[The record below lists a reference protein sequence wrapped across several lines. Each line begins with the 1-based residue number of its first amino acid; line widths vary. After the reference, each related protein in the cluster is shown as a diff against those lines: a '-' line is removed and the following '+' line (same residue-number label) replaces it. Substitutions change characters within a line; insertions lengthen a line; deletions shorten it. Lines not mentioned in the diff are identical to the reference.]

1 MIAAEGY
8 LVPPDPPQPVSV
20 MTVCVLGYCLVR
32 CTDYLEIVQYKAAWL
47 GGCAVSRLRF
57 CFYTRVRVE
66 NKDAK
71 PVYCYHIGCFSR

>member
-1 MIAAEGY
+1 MNAAEGY
-8 LVPPDPPQPVSV
+8 LVPPDPPPPVSV

-47 GGCAVSRLRF
+47 GGCAISRLRF

-71 PVYCYHIGCFSR
+71 PVYVIT